1 MAEPQVHHL
10 VHQNIHKFVSNNT
23 IIVQDSF
30 GHFCTQ
36 TGYLPGALGY
46 HVPGTSEHTI
56 MAYANGIQRSPV
68 NFYSNP
74 KLVINGYRL
83 GKDGEADAA
92 KQMTSV
98 RFAIAANG
106 DESEVCQPRGILQV

>member
-1 MAEPQVHHL
+1 M
-10 VHQNIHKFVSNNT
+10 
-23 IIVQDSF
+23 QDSF
-30 GHFCTQ
+30 GNFCTQ

-46 HVPGTSEHTI
+46 HVPGTSKHTI
-56 MAYANGIQRSPV
+56 MAYPNGDQRSPV
-68 NFYSNP
+68 NVYSNP
-74 KLVINGYRL
+74 KLEINGYRL

-106 DESEVCQPRGILQV
+106 DESEACQPRGMIDNSN